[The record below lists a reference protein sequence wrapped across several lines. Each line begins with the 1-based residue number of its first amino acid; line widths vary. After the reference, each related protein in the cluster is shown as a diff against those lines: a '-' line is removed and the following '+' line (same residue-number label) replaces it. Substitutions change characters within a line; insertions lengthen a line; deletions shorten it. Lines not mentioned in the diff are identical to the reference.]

1 MVEREAKIVRQ
12 IYRLFLF
19 GKSAS
24 YIAGLLT
31 DEGIP
36 TPGGKSQWRSN
47 VVISILQNE
56 KYTGNAML
64 QKGYTTDFLTKARKV
79 NHGEIPKFY
88 VENSHPGIIEP
99 TLFELVQHEFQRRA
113 ASGQTTVSTHPLS
126 GKIFCA
132 DCDGLYGPR
141 VWHSTSQYRCVVW
154 QCNKKYAR
162 GKRGAKCPSPSIKE
176 ERVRAAFLAAFNQ
189 RLDNRAAIFAAY
201 DEVIAALTDTT
212 ELDAEAAALTGEC
225 EIVTELL
232 RKAVEENARAPL
244 DQNEYE
250 ARRAALLAR
259 YEAAEARLGE
269 IEAARAERRAKRV
282 NIDRFLETLKKQ
294 GDLVTEFDEEL
305 WYITVDRVEVHA
317 DERLSIVFRD
327 YVAVDVAPEK

>member
-1 MVEREAKIVRQ
+1 
-12 IYRLFLF
+12 L
-19 GKSAS
+19 KSAS
-24 YIAGLLT
+24 YIATLLT

-36 TPGGKSQWRSN
+36 TPGGKAQWRSN

-79 NHGEIPKFY
+79 NNGEIPKFF
-88 VENSHPGIIEP
+88 VENSHPGIIDP

-132 DCDGLYGPR
+132 DCGGLYGPR

-154 QCNKKYAR
+154 QCNHKYAR
-162 GKRGAKCPSPSIKE
+162 GKKGAKCPGPIVKE
-176 ERVRAAFLAAFNQ
+176 QRVHAAFLTAFNQ
-189 RLDNRAAIFAAY
+189 RLENRAEIFAAY

-212 ELDAEAAALTGEC
+212 ALDTEAAALTGEC

-244 DQNEYE
+244 DQDDYE

-294 GDLVTEFDEEL
+294 DALVTEFDEEL

-317 DERLSIVFRD
+317 DGRLSIVFRD